1 MKEKSLDNQY
11 ILGFTARIRRINEL
25 MVDLGRSVYKEMAL
39 DLEPNWHLVLLL
51 LEEKQHLPVCD
62 IAKYLGFSHPAIIK
76 LLKKMED
83 RGYVCKEK
91 DSADNRKQ
99 LVCLTE
105 KAKKRMP
112 EFKQRWTIIV
122 DTLSEYISEEFM
134 LDLAKLENKM
144 RTREVIQQIMNKLP

>member
-1 MKEKSLDNQY
+1 MKEIDNQY

-25 MVDLGRSVYKEMAL
+25 MVDLSRSIYKEMEI

-62 IAKYLGFSHPAIIK
+62 VARYLGFTHPAIIK
-76 LLKKMED
+76 LLKKMEA

-91 DSADNRKQ
+91 DSVDNRKQ
-99 LVCLTE
+99 LVRLTQ
-105 KAKKRMP
+105 KAKERMP
-112 EFKQRWTIIV
+112 EFKQIWTIIV

-144 RTREVIQQIMNKLP
+144 RTREVVAQIINKLP